1 MNGIGKILG
10 NLATIILSLVFISI
24 IIFLLSS
31 CASGAIY
38 LWKNFMDWQEII
50 FSVVVITGAIGI
62 TIMVFF
68 ATIFFA
74 SILIRYGIFGSKII
88 FNAIIKGG
96 IKNDGENDKKT
107 S

>member
-1 MNGIGKILG
+1 MKGIGKILG
-10 NLATIILSLVFISI
+10 NLTTIILSLVFISI

-31 CASGAIY
+31 CTAGAIL
-38 LWKNFMDWQEII
+38 LWKNFMNWQETI

-62 TIMVFF
+62 TVMIFF

-74 SILIRYGIFGSKII
+74 NILIRYGIFGSKII

-96 IKNDGENDKKT
+96 TENDGENDKKT